1 MTRSSHGN
9 TCVLIIGGH
18 LIHILYM
25 YVHIMFVR
33 HGLLLGK
40 IFRIQL
46 FLAIS
51 GTDKPMFVFKTLK
64 KPYAFSVH
72 LVLYLKQ

>member
-1 MTRSSHGN
+1 MIRYTHGN

-18 LIHILYM
+18 LIHILYNVCENYHVM
-25 YVHIMFVR
+25 KYLQFSY
-33 HGLLLGK
+33 
-40 IFRIQL
+40 

-51 GTDKPMFVFKTLK
+51 GTDKPIFVFKTLK

-72 LVLYLKQ
+72 